1 MEFYPYRLYIL
12 KTEKVVFDDMGFVS
26 ESKSESFEF
35 HSKCRDYPNKTGAD
49 TIIDVETKKLL
60 RYSAM
65 IMLPLDCEAISPNTQ
80 IEVRDKEGRLRLS
93 AYVIRFERNQLHC
106 RIWV

>member
-49 TIIDVETKKLL
+49 TIIDVETKK
-60 RYSAM
+60 M
-65 IMLPLDCEAISPNTQ
+65 
-80 IEVRDKEGRLRLS
+80 VRRLRLS
-93 AYVIRFERNQLHC
+93 ANVIRFERNQLHC

>member
-12 KTEKVVFDDMGFVS
+12 KTEKAVFDDMGFIGS
-26 ESKSESFEF
+26 HESKDFQF
-35 HSKCRDYPNKTGAD
+35 HSQCRDYPNKTGAD
-49 TIIDVETKKLL
+49 TIIDTETKKIV

-65 IMLPLDCEAISPNTQ
+65 IMLPLDCKAINPNTQ
-80 IEVRDKEGRLRLS
+80 IEIRDKENRVRLS
-93 AYVIRFERNQLHC
+93 ANVIRFERNQLHC